1 MFAVF
6 GMRPAQ
12 ARGHEMA
19 LGWYLAAWL
28 CVMVAFVALRLPA
41 KDMLNG
47 DEQIPIA
54 LSKVMSERGS
64 LDPNWRFAELP
75 EHLKYDQYNFY
86 LYNIVAHAILQVGAW
101 LRVPDLIALRWA
113 NVLFQTAAALL
124 LAHALRRLGVSRPW
138 VAVAAAMIAVAPGL
152 VQDAGMAR
160 PESLLCLLTAALVW
174 VTTLPFPVALRSLL
188 FGLALGAGITI
199 KVTFVASIV
208 LGGVPYLFAH
218 RHDRVKDHAVVA
230 LALLF
235 GISAGFATAAPY
247 ILMHP
252 DVYISGL
259 KVLATQYATGHP
271 PHSRPEYSVLG
282 QGGWIARYLTELYGL
297 APLAALAAVA
307 LCKGRLRAYAIAFA
321 LGYVISFTYFA
332 FQRVFFER
340 NLAHVLVPMLAGA
353 ALCVASLKPAAARI
367 AASLVLLLPMLYWSV
382 QVAHALR
389 HRGGQLGFE
398 AARQMRDV
406 QYIDWQR
413 VYAGQMPPG
422 CRLIAYLDFRDP
434 WSERYAAALE
444 RNGYA
449 PAARYRGYFS
459 FLVTS
464 TLHTNLG
471 SDVRYFRCPE

>member
-1 MFAVF
+1 
-6 GMRPAQ
+6 
-12 ARGHEMA
+12 
-19 LGWYLAAWL
+19 
-28 CVMVAFVALRLPA
+28 
-41 KDMLNG
+41 MLNI

-86 LYNIVAHAILQVGAW
+86 LYNIVAHAILQVAAW

-113 NVLFQTAAALL
+113 NILFQIAAALL
-124 LAHALRRLGVSRPW
+124 LAQALRRLGVGRPW
-138 VAVAAAMIAVAPGL
+138 VALAAAMIALAPGL

-160 PESLLCLLTAALVW
+160 PESMLCLLTAALVW

-188 FGLALGAGITI
+188 FGLVLGAGITI
-199 KVTFVASIV
+199 KVTFIAAVV
-208 LGGVPYLFAH
+208 LGIVPYLFAH
-218 RHDRVKDHAVVA
+218 RHDRVRGHAVAA

-247 ILMHP
+247 IVMHP
-252 DVYISGL
+252 DVYVSGL
-259 KVLATQYATGHP
+259 NVLATQYATGHP
-271 PHSRPEYSVLG
+271 PHSRPEYSVLD

-307 LCKGRLRAYAIAFA
+307 LCKGRLRSHAIAFA
-321 LGYVISFTYFA
+321 LGCMIVLAYFA

-340 NLAHVLVPMLAGA
+340 NLAHVLVPALAGA
-353 ALCVASLKPAAARI
+353 ALCVASLRSTSARI
-367 AASLVLLLPMLYWSV
+367 AMSLVLLAPMLYWSV
-382 QVAHALR
+382 QVAHASR
-389 HRGGQLGFE
+389 HRGGQFRFE

-413 VYAGQMPPG
+413 VYAGQMPRE
-422 CRLIAYLDFRDP
+422 CRLIGYLDYRDP

-444 RNGYA
+444 RNGYQ
-449 PAARYRGYFS
+449 PAAHYRGHFS
-459 FLVTS
+459 GLVTS
-464 TLHTNLG
+464 TLHTYLS
-471 SDVRYFRCPE
+471 SDIRYFRCPE